1 MLNREVFHT
10 DPEKYSIANQGVA
23 KILFPPES
31 GLVTE
36 TLRGE
41 LQTFV
46 TDGEYGRGL
55 IRILEAFLAA
65 LGRGDQGA
73 VWISGFYGSG
83 KSHLAKML
91 GALWTDFEFPDG
103 ARASGLVP
111 EISED
116 LRAAL
121 RSLRAAAA
129 RAGGLHCAGGGLD
142 DGSDNP
148 ILTTLRLALLSV
160 GLPDDF
166 RAARVAFWLAD
177 EGVLDAVRER
187 LADGFDSAIR
197 NFVLS
202 RPFHEAVLSERP
214 DLGNSPRD
222 LSDRLKANFPQP
234 TEITV
239 ADLSSMIRRALLF
252 NRKEL
257 PLTLIVLDETQ
268 EFLKYHSDQTGT
280 VRSIAERLGTDFDGR
295 LLLVCTGQQA
305 LTDVDNLQ
313 RLLGRFPVRVSL
325 GEADMDAVIRKTV
338 LRKSA
343 NGRDAVRAMLGAH
356 AGEISRQIHGSRLA
370 HRQEDAE
377 DAILDWPLLP
387 SRRRV
392 WERIL
397 RALDRTGLLGTLRK
411 QMAVAL
417 AAARLMA
424 DRPLGHA
431 VPADFLYSRFAEE
444 AFSAGE
450 LPEETRAR
458 IIRLREGGPPEKLQ
472 ARVLM
477 LVYMLGLIQ
486 RDADAHG
493 VRPTAETIADLLI
506 EDLGNGAGL
515 RGEVPKAIAALA
527 EAGAIIEISGV
538 WQLQTKESA
547 EWDRLYRAEERTLD
561 SRTTDIARER
571 NLALDAAL
579 ATALKDLPPLTQGR
593 SNVGRRLARLRQG
606 DKAPADAVPAWIYNG
621 WQSDLEAVEREIA
634 ALPATDPGVHVLIP
648 IEEREALEAVLR
660 QRLAAQAVLDQQ
672 GAPQTIEGQQ
682 AQQAME
688 TRRSTA
694 QRNIA
699 AIAERAVAKA
709 RVLQADGAVISGS
722 LKNALQTAA
731 QNSLI
736 RLYPQFDQADHPG
749 WANVVTRAQA
759 GQPDALQSV
768 DHNGPAETHP
778 VCHAIRQALGAGRRG
793 AELRSTFEASPFG
806 WSRDAIDGALL
817 VLDNADLI
825 RSIGEDG
832 QETTLRSLTRNRWG
846 AVRFVPETHTPTQAQ
861 RRSVRGLAQAVKLN
875 PQPNEEAEV
884 IPQLLE
890 RLENAVAASG
900 GPPPAPAPAEAP
912 ALAAFRGLSGNE
924 RLIEIASRAKELQ
937 AQLAEWRR
945 AAELIAARMPA
956 FRLVERLVELGA
968 AGQAAALADIR
979 ERRRLLEEPDPLPPL
994 RQDAAAELRTRLNAA
1009 VDAYQQACQ
1018 EGEQRLAD
1026 DADWQRLTPDERHTL
1041 RAEAGLLRIE
1051 RPGVSTPEEIAA
1063 ALTARNLG
1071 QWQIIAKAMPQCVA
1085 EALAE
1090 AAEKFTPE
1098 VKQIRLPAPKV
1109 LPDLAALDAWIAEVR
1124 AALVAALVDG
1134 PVRPRI

>member
-1 MLNREVFHT
+1 MLNREVFQT
-10 DPEKYSIANQGVA
+10 DPDQYQIANQGVA
-23 KILFPPES
+23 KIIFPPDS

-46 TDGEYGRGL
+46 TDGEYGHGL
-55 IRILEAFLAA
+55 VRVLEAFLAA

-111 EISED
+111 ETSED
-116 LRAAL
+116 LKAGL

-148 ILTTLRLALLSV
+148 ILATLRLVLRSV

-177 EGVLDAVRER
+177 EGILDPVRER
-187 LADGFDSAIR
+187 LGTGFESTIR

-234 TEITV
+234 AEITV
-239 ADLSSMIRRALLF
+239 GELSSTIRRALLL

-268 EFLKYHSDQTGT
+268 EFLKYHADHTGT
-280 VRSIAERLGTDFDGR
+280 IRGIAERLGTDFDGR

-313 RLLGRFPVRVSL
+313 RLLGRFPVRISL
-325 GEADMDAVIRKTV
+325 GETDMDSVIRKTV
-338 LRKSA
+338 LRKSPT
-343 NGRDAVRAMLGAH
+343 GRDAVRAMLDAR

-387 SRRRV
+387 ARRRV
-392 WERIL
+392 WERVL
-397 RALDRTGLLGTLRK
+397 RALDRTGLLGMLRT

-417 AAARLMA
+417 ASARLVA
-424 DRPLGHA
+424 DRPLGCA
-431 VPADFLYSRFAEE
+431 VPTDFLYSRFAEE
-444 AFSAGE
+444 AFAAGE

-458 IIRLREGGPPEKLQ
+458 IARLREGGRSEQLQ

-486 RDADAHG
+486 RDADTHG
-493 VRPTAETIADLLI
+493 VRPTPETIADLLI
-506 EDLGNGAGL
+506 EDLGSGAEL
-515 RGEVPKAIAALA
+515 RGEVPKAVAALA
-527 EAGAIIEISGV
+527 EAGAIIEVAGI

-547 EWDRLYRAEERTLD
+547 EWDRLYRAEERTLA
-561 SRTTDIARER
+561 SRATDIARER
-571 NLALDAAL
+571 NIALDAAIE
-579 ATALKDLPPLTQGR
+579 TALKDFTPLTQGR
-593 SNVGRRLARLRQG
+593 SHVARRLARLRPG
-606 DKAPADAVPAWIYNG
+606 DKTPADSVPVWIYNG
-621 WQSDLEAVEREIA
+621 WQSDLQAIERDIT
-634 ALPATDPGVHVLIP
+634 ALPDTDPSIHVLIP
-648 IEEREALEAVLR
+648 AEQQAALEASLR
-660 QRLAAQAVLDQQ
+660 QRLAAQAVLDHQ
-672 GAPQTIEGQQ
+672 GAPQTTEGEQ
-682 AQQAME
+682 AQRAME

-694 QRNIA
+694 ERNITT
-699 AIAERAVAKA
+699 IAEQAVART
-709 RVLQADGAVISGS
+709 RVLQADGALISGG
-722 LKNALQTAA
+722 LKEALQTAA
-731 QNSLI
+731 QNSLV
-736 RLYPQFDQADHPG
+736 RLYLQFDQADHPG
-749 WANVVTRAQA
+749 WATVVTRAQA

-768 DHNGPAETHP
+768 DHNGPPETHP
-778 VCHAIRQALGAGRRG
+778 VCHAIHQALGAGRRG
-793 AELRSTFEASPFG
+793 SELRSTFEGPPFG
-806 WSRDAIDGALL
+806 WPRDAVDGALL
-817 VLDNADLI
+817 VFDNAELI

-832 QETTLRSLTRNRWG
+832 QETTLRSLARNRWG
-846 AVRFVPETHTPTQAQ
+846 AVRFVPETHTPTHAQ
-861 RRSVRGLAQAVKLN
+861 RRAVRGLAQAVKLN
-875 PQPNEEAEV
+875 PQPDQEAEV

-912 ALAAFRGLSGNE
+912 ALTALRELSGNE
-924 RLIEIASRAKELQ
+924 RLIEVASRAKELQ
-937 AQLAEWRR
+937 EQLAEWRQ
-945 AAELIAARMPA
+945 AADLIGARLPV

-968 AGQAAALADIR
+968 TGQAAALADIR
-979 ERRRLLEEPDPLPPL
+979 ERRCLLEEPDPLPPL
-994 RQDAAAELRTRLNAA
+994 RQDAAAELRSRLNAA
-1009 VDAYQQACQ
+1009 VDAY
-1018 EGEQRLAD
+1018 E
-1026 DADWQRLTPDERHTL
+1026 
-1041 RAEAGLLRIE
+1041 
-1051 RPGVSTPEEIAA
+1051 
-1063 ALTARNLG
+1063 
-1071 QWQIIAKAMPQCVA
+1071 
-1085 EALAE
+1085 
-1090 AAEKFTPE
+1090 
-1098 VKQIRLPAPKV
+1098 
-1109 LPDLAALDAWIAEVR
+1109 
-1124 AALVAALVDG
+1124 
-1134 PVRPRI
+1134 